1 MIKTYGTVFF
11 SAKSITG
18 NYSHFADSLKLYY
31 KYPSLPPV
39 MKWIDSVPPLTP
51 ANLAADERNSTVIL
65 KWDKPLPASDGDTAY
80 RYVIYRFD
88 YEQQVNVDDAWHI
101 LKIQDGSET
110 IFVDTTAEKG
120 KLQYTYVVTALDR
133 LNNESKPATISLSLR
148 EH

>member
-1 MIKTYGTVFF
+1 
-11 SAKSITG
+11 
-18 NYSHFADSLKLYY
+18 
-31 KYPSLPPV
+31 
-39 MKWIDSVPPLTP
+39 
-51 ANLAADERNSTVIL
+51 LAADERNSTVIL

-133 LNNESKPATISLSLR
+133 LNNESKPAAISLSLR